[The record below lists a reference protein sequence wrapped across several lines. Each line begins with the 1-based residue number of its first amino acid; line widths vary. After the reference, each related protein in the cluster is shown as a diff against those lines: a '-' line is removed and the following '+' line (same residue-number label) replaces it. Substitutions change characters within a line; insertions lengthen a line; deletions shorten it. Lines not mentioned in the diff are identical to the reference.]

1 MADKTILKGNGRINV
16 SNVNA
21 VSSECILLTYTIW
34 NFKDQKQMT
43 SIKNAI
49 YDLVPGEISFDL
61 ELKDYTGDSEKVKLK
76 AKIKSC
82 RNEKKA
88 HTIKKEIDQ
97 YIKQKGG
104 QTTLDESLGDD
115 D

>member
-43 SIKNAI
+43 SIKNGI
-49 YDLVPGEISFDL
+49 YDLVQEETTFDMEI
-61 ELKDYTGDSEKVKLK
+61 KDFTGDDEKVKLK
-76 AKIKSC
+76 VKIKSC
-82 RNEKKA
+82 KNERKA

-97 YIKQKGG
+97 FIKQKGG
-104 QTTLDESLGDD
+104 QTTLDESLGADD
-115 D
+115 